1 MRPVLTGLLLVLL
14 AGLPAG
20 AAEPGTPGVIWL
32 VRDLSVPSALASESA
47 DRLDQPMAPGSVM
60 KIATLA
66 AALEA
71 GIITPASSLAC
82 TRHAQVA
89 GRDLR
94 CTHPDLHRPL
104 RAEDVL
110 GYSCNSVA
118 ATLAG
123 RLPRAALEKVLLDL
137 GLPPATAG
145 APVAGVGLGVEGLR
159 VSPRRL
165 ADMMARVVSEPSPLP
180 WKPSTLATIRAGLA
194 LAARSGTAAALAG
207 RGLSDVFAKTGTT
220 VVEGR
225 SLGVVVGSAS
235 LARRSDAAASTPRR
249 VVFVL
254 VASGAAGLDAASLAA
269 DRLTRLAATT
279 SAQASPAT
287 AARSVPSAAA
297 PHEIALA
304 VGVPNTSGRRGRDG
318 YDVRRLSLDDYVA
331 GVVAGEAA
339 AGASRPALDAL
350 AITVRSYALAN
361 RGRHRDDGFDLCT
374 LTHCQV
380 LRPAT
385 AQTTAAAMATAG
397 QVLLSRG
404 RPASVFLSASCGGRS
419 ARPSEVWSG
428 AIDEPFLPGQ
438 DDDACADEPTW
449 QADIPVG
456 DLMRALR
463 ATGMHGDLLRGVRIV
478 ARSASGRVRR
488 LQLDGFVPAEMS
500 GEEFRSRLGRTLG
513 WNHLKS
519 TAFDV
524 QQTGA
529 GFHFSGRG
537 AGHGVGLCVIGATRR
552 AARGE
557 SAQAILARYF
567 PGLSI
572 GRTGAA
578 DTSTTT
584 SDVAT
589 TDVTT
594 DVTTHTATTPQLAP
608 RRVSP
613 RPVATRVNVIV
624 PLEEQPE
631 QEPLRALA
639 LRALSDLTARLGVA
653 PPSRVTLRFHPTVE
667 SYQRATGRQW
677 FTSGATT
684 ADGQAHFI
692 PLSALKSR
700 GMVDDTVRH
709 ELVHLLTATAY
720 RDRLVWVQE
729 GAAAYFALT
738 DAQRH
743 AFEED
748 RRPTRA
754 STSAASCP
762 TNAEL
767 LRPASRD
774 ALRQAYMRATACYAE
789 QLKGGRG
796 WRDVR

>member
-20 AAEPGTPGVIWL
+20 AAEPATPGVIWL
-32 VRDLSVPSALASESA
+32 VRELSAPSALASESA

-82 TRHAQVA
+82 TRHAEVG

-104 RAEDVL
+104 RAEEVL

-123 RLPRAALEKVLLDL
+123 RLPRAALDKVLLDL
-137 GLPPATAG
+137 GLPPAAAG
-145 APVAGVGLGVEGLR
+145 ASAAGVGLGVEGLR

-165 ADMMARVVSEPSPLP
+165 ADMMARVVSDPSPLP
-180 WKPSTLATIRAGLA
+180 WKPSTLATIRTGLA

-207 RGLSDVFAKTGTT
+207 RGLSDVVAKTGTT
-220 VVEGR
+220 VFEGR

-235 LARRSDAAASTPRR
+235 LALRSDTGVPTPRR

-254 VASGAAGLDAASLAA
+254 VAAGAAGLDAASLAA
-269 DRLTRLAATT
+269 DRLTRLLTI
-279 SAQASPAT
+279 SAQAAPAT
-287 AARSVPSAAA
+287 APRSVPSAAA
-297 PHEIALA
+297 GRDVGLA
-304 VGVPNTSGRRGRDG
+304 VGVPNTSGRSGRDG
-318 YDVRRLSLDDYVA
+318 YDVRTLSLDDYVA

-339 AGASRPALDAL
+339 AGASPPALEAL

-385 AQTTAAAMATAG
+385 AQTTAAAVATAG

-419 ARPSEVWSG
+419 ARPSEVWPG

-438 DDDACADEPTW
+438 DDDACADDPAW
-449 QADIPVG
+449 QTDIPVG

-463 ATGMHGDLLRGVRIV
+463 ATGMHGDLLRGLRIV
-478 ARSASGRVRR
+478 TRSASGRVRR

-557 SAQAILARYF
+557 SAPAILARYF

-572 GRTGAA
+572 GRA
-578 DTSTTT
+578 DAV
-584 SDVAT
+584 DVSAT
-589 TDVTT
+589 TRKD
-594 DVTTHTATTPQLAP
+594 TTPAP

-613 RPVATRVNVIV
+613 RLLATRVNVIV
-624 PLEEQPE
+624 PLEDQPE

-639 LRALSDLTARLGVA
+639 LRALSDLAARLGVA

-692 PLSALKSR
+692 PLSALTSR
-700 GMVDDTVRH
+700 GMVDETVRH

-743 AFEED
+743 AFEQD

-789 QLKGGRG
+789 QLMSGRS
-796 WRDVR
+796 WREVR

>member
-20 AAEPGTPGVIWL
+20 AAEPATPGVIWL
-32 VRDLSVPSALASESA
+32 VRELSAPSALASESA

-82 TRHAQVA
+82 TRHAEVG

-104 RAEDVL
+104 RAEEVL
-110 GYSCNSVA
+110 GFSCNSVA

-123 RLPRAALEKVLLDL
+123 RLPRAALDKVLLDL
-137 GLPPATAG
+137 GLPPAAAG
-145 APVAGVGLGVEGLR
+145 ASAAGVGLGVEGLR

-165 ADMMARVVSEPSPLP
+165 ADMMARVVSDPSPLP

-207 RGLSDVFAKTGTT
+207 RGLSDVAAKTGTT
-220 VVEGR
+220 VFEGR

-235 LARRSDAAASTPRR
+235 LALRADAGVSTPRR

-254 VASGAAGLDAASLAA
+254 VAAGAAGLDAASLAA
-269 DRLTRLAATT
+269 DRLTRLATT
-279 SAQASPAT
+279 SAQAAPAT
-287 AARSVPSAAA
+287 APRSVPSAAA
-297 PHEIALA
+297 GRDVGLA
-304 VGVPNTSGRRGRDG
+304 VGVPNTSGRSGRAG
-318 YDVRRLSLDDYVA
+318 YDVRTLSLDDYVA

-339 AGASRPALDAL
+339 AGASPPALEAL

-385 AQTTAAAMATAG
+385 AQTTAAAVATAG

-419 ARPSEVWSG
+419 ARPSEVWPG

-438 DDDACADEPTW
+438 DDDACADDPAW

-572 GRTGAA
+572 GRTGVA

-594 DVTTHTATTPQLAP
+594 HTATTSQLAP

-613 RPVATRVNVIV
+613 RLLVTRVNVIV
-624 PLEEQPE
+624 PLEDQPE

-639 LRALSDLTARLGVA
+639 LRALSDLAARLGVA

-700 GMVDDTVRH
+700 GLVDDTVRH
-709 ELVHLLTATAY
+709 ELVHLLMATAY

-743 AFEED
+743 AFEQD
-748 RRPTRA
+748 LRPTRA
-754 STSAASCP
+754 STSTASCP

-767 LRPASRD
+767 LRPPSRD

-789 QLKGGRG
+789 QLMSGRS
-796 WRDVR
+796 WREVR